1 MAPKPPPEPEPAA
14 EEESDPYESQDIACS
29 ILDDLVAG
37 AFEAVAEKARRD
49 AVVPYVVSSIEKQM
63 RMCLDMYFI
72 DHDIG
77 EPAGAANWSAGDEPT
92 PVPID
97 LWSRGAVKQLVQK
110 PAEPDVP
117 ETASDAVA
125 RQPTTPR
132 VRTPGAVSSTYG
144 APAGSGGAGDVG
156 GKPQVLVIKPPEG
169 YVPPKPKKIA
179 PIMTAA
185 EKLQKRLAAE
195 KREEEER
202 LAKLQNDLKERE
214 YTYDA
219 RGNIIVLEDNNA
231 GVQQTEEERA
241 GCGGALAHGLHPCRC
256 MCAHVCQS
264 LLGSGGTRTSR
275 PTPRAPFP
283 LFSFSHTPLP
293 SPSLV
298 RTDKLPAFQQQPRL
312 NMPPEKLAKKK
323 KAPPPARGRVNFTGT
338 ATFKQLDSLQP
349 PVTDTMKVEPGGG
362 PFVRGRYKGWR
373 DTLI

>member
-1 MAPKPPPEPEPAA
+1 MSPEPPPEPEPAA

-231 GVQQTEEERA
+231 GERSKRS
-241 GCGGALAHGLHPCRC
+241 GTWRGGPAYTWRGRSCTLTLHPCRC

-264 LLGSGGTRTSR
+264 LLAAAAAHARAGRHTEPPSPVLVLTHTPPLSFPCAHRQ
-275 PTPRAPFP
+275 TPR
-283 LFSFSHTPLP
+283 
-293 SPSLV
+293 
-298 RTDKLPAFQQQPRL
+298 LPA
-312 NMPPEKLAKKK
+312 A
-323 KAPPPARGRVNFTGT
+323 AA
-338 ATFKQLDSLQP
+338 S
-349 PVTDTMKVEPGGG
+349 
-362 PFVRGRYKGWR
+362 
-373 DTLI
+373 

>member
-231 GVQQTEEERA
+231 GMQQTEEERA
-241 GCGGALAHGLHPCRC
+241 GCGGALAHAHCTLAAACVHT
-256 MCAHVCQS
+256 CANLSSAAAAHA
-264 LLGSGGTRTSR
+264 
-275 PTPRAPFP
+275 RAGR
-283 LFSFSHTPLP
+283 HTEPP
-293 SPSLV
+293 SPSRSHTHPSPLLPLCAQTNSPPSSSSRV
-298 RTDKLPAFQQQPRL
+298 LTCRRRSSRRRRRRRHPPVAASTLPAPPHLSSWIAYSRL
-312 NMPPEKLAKKK
+312 SP
-323 KAPPPARGRVNFTGT
+323 T
-338 ATFKQLDSLQP
+338 Q
-349 PVTDTMKVEPGGG
+349 
-362 PFVRGRYKGWR
+362 
-373 DTLI
+373 

>member
-231 GVQQTEEERA
+231 GTQEEEERA
-241 GCGGALAHGLHPCRC
+241 GCGRFCTRPAPLPL
-256 MCAHVCQS
+256 HVC
-264 LLGSGGTRTSR
+264 TRANLSSAAAHAHEPADTPSPLPPSR
-275 PTPRAPFP
+275 
-283 LFSFSHTPLP
+283 SHTHP
-293 SPSLV
+293 SPLLPLCAQTNSPPSSSSRVLTCRRRSSRRRRRRRHPPV
-298 RTDKLPAFQQQPRL
+298 AASTLPAPPHLSSWIAYSRL
-312 NMPPEKLAKKK
+312 SP
-323 KAPPPARGRVNFTGT
+323 T
-338 ATFKQLDSLQP
+338 Q
-349 PVTDTMKVEPGGG
+349 
-362 PFVRGRYKGWR
+362 
-373 DTLI
+373 